1 MRGIVELECKVNTQ
15 FFESANWNAVVYIGI
30 ETGEH
35 GVEECNQWIKN
46 EHGLQF
52 WDCEWK
58 CSTSHDATDNEFGS
72 AGGGGG
78 GDESRGREWHLSS
91 SSMLLLGAT
100 MQ

>member
-1 MRGIVELECKVNTQ
+1 V
-15 FFESANWNAVVYIGI
+15 SIGI

-35 GVEECNQWIKN
+35 GVEECNQWIEN

-52 WDCEWK
+52 WDCKWK
-58 CSTSHDATDNEFGS
+58 CSMTRDATDDKFGS

-78 GDESRGREWHLSS
+78 DKSRGSDTSAAS

-100 MQ
+100 VQ